1 MEQLPNNL
9 NLAGLSISEDGPNL
23 TSRTPPPP
31 GFDGSANTER
41 ERSTSFN
48 NLAVALGTGLAESM
62 ENSTS
67 DTLGQQQ
74 QQGLQQ
80 PRIPTPSNV
89 DNYTRQSRHLASRL
103 VGGSNNGGSG
113 GIQHMGGGFDYL
125 NPSGT
130 GHLLIPP
137 SNNAFLEKLKA
148 EREKAGA
155 SGLQGNQ
162 ASQRGNDFLSSLSG
176 ATNQQQGQQGSD
188 AFTTAMN
195 NPQVQSNRVSNISSN
210 ANQHELNSNQEML
223 TQELLK
229 HQMWQ
234 QNNGTNNYK
243 ANMQP
248 VGLTVVE
255 PSSRNSPAPRS
266 IAMNQSG
273 LMYPAND
280 SNVGN
285 GRMVG
290 SLSNPQ
296 GNNGNGENFVLRNG
310 VVNLSGGRLSAPPP
324 NTEGRASAPPVNSQ
338 RATGVMN
345 VGLGGLN
352 NAAAMR
358 ALQTSSLQ
366 MRVAELHQELG
377 GNGNISGVK
386 VSNNATMNLRTMPGG
401 NVIVLSSPA
410 PPASQVI
417 LKGPSRETTPLDR
430 NSPRPQM
437 PITSVLNAT
446 LQQQCSRVNP
456 EQKER
461 ERVAVEQLAPYLR
474 DPPKN
479 QKYHSNAASN
489 VTRYVS

>member
-1 MEQLPNNL
+1 MAQLPNNL
-9 NLAGLSISEDGPNL
+9 NMAGLSISEDGPNL
-23 TSRTPPPP
+23 SSRTPPPP
-31 GFDGSANTER
+31 GFDRSTNTER

-67 DTLGQQQ
+67 DALGQQQ
-74 QQGLQQ
+74 QQELQQ
-80 PRIPTPSNV
+80 QRIPTPSNV

-113 GIQHMGGGFDYL
+113 GIHTGGSFDYL
-125 NPSGT
+125 NPSAT

-148 EREKAGA
+148 EREKACAG
-155 SGLQGNQ
+155 GLQGQ
-162 ASQRGNDFLSSLSG
+162 HVSSGGNDFLSSLSG
-176 ATNQQQGQQGSD
+176 ATKQQQGQQGQD
-188 AFTTAMN
+188 AFTASTN
-195 NPQVQSNRVSNISSN
+195 NPQGQSNHANNNPSK
-210 ANQHELNSNQEML
+210 ANQNGLNSNQEIL

-234 QNNGTNNYK
+234 QNNGTNHYK
-243 ANMQP
+243 ANMQA

-255 PSSRNSPAPRS
+255 PSSRNSPAPRN
-266 IAMNQSG
+266 IAINQSG
-273 LMYPAND
+273 LMYQTND
-280 SNVGN
+280 INVGN
-285 GRMVG
+285 GRMMGGG
-290 SLSNPQ
+290 SNAQ
-296 GNNGNGENFVLRNG
+296 GSNGNSAVNF
-310 VVNLSGGRLSAPPP
+310 SGGRLSAPPSS
-324 NTEGRASAPPVNSQ
+324 TEGRASAPPINSQ

-345 VGLGGLN
+345 IGLGNLN
-352 NAAAMR
+352 NSAAIR

-377 GNGNISGVK
+377 ANGNISGLK
-386 VSNNATMNLRTMPGG
+386 VPNNAPVNLRTMPGG
-401 NVIVLSSPA
+401 NVIVLSSPL
-410 PPASQVI
+410 PPASQVVM
-417 LKGPSRETTPLDR
+417 KGPSREATPLDR

-437 PITSVLNAT
+437 PMNSVLNAPP
-446 LQQQCSRVNP
+446 QQQISRVNP

-461 ERVAVEQLAPYLR
+461 ERAAVDELKSYLR

-489 VTRYVS
+489 VTR